1 MTPPK
6 APRAGELLKQKKQT
20 PLSGPCTSRAP
31 GKGRPA
37 GQPLCRGAQGAWTP
51 TTSLPAAAA

>member
-6 APRAGELLKQKKQT
+6 GPRAGELFKKKKNM

-31 GKGRPA
+31 GKGHPA
-37 GQPLCRGAQGAWTP
+37 GQPLRGAQGTWTP